1 VGKPAEADVR
11 LVLMGA
17 PGSGKGTQAKL
28 LGEHINVP
36 HISSGDIL
44 RDAIR
49 RNTTLGMKAKTFMD
63 RGELVPDDVLLGVME
78 ERLREPDCRQGFIL
92 DGFPRTVPQ
101 AESLRSMLAAHQAD
115 IDRVAWIRVP
125 TAELV
130 TRLSGRRTCRNCGAL
145 YHVSFD
151 PPKKRGVCDKC
162 GGELFQRDDDREETI
177 IARLKVYEKQTAPLS
192 AFYGARSLL
201 VEIDG
206 VGATQDVLHRLLTGV
221 GVNA

>member
-1 VGKPAEADVR
+1 
-11 LVLMGA
+11 MGA

-49 RNTTLGMKAKTFMD
+49 RNTALGMRAKTFMD
-63 RGELVPDDVLLGVME
+63 RGELVPDDVLVGVME
-78 ERLREPDCRQGFIL
+78 ERLQEQDCRRGFIL

-101 AESLRSMLAAHQAD
+101 AEALRAMLASHQAD
-115 IDRVAWIRVP
+115 LDHVAWIRVP

-130 TRLSGRRTCRNCGAL
+130 KRLSGRRTCRNCGAL
-145 YHVSFD
+145 FHVSFD
-151 PPKKRGVCDKC
+151 PPKKEGVCDKC

-177 IARLKVYEKQTAPLS
+177 KARLKVYEEQTAPLS
-192 AFYGARSLL
+192 AFYGARSFL

-206 VGATQDVLHRLLTGV
+206 VGTAKDVFRRLLTGV
-221 GVNA
+221 GVSA